1 MNPRTHFHPQSHMP
15 TRQEE
20 LHEASCVKPH
30 DVKTQVPNVRSAPIP
45 TEARKSNPHRL
56 LRQQKASVGEE
67 RWVRVGHK
75 HQDQNSEMHGIK
87 LNI

>member
-1 MNPRTHFHPQSHMP
+1 MP

-45 TEARKSNPHRL
+45 TEATKSNPHRM
-56 LRQQKASVGEE
+56 LRQQKTSVGEE
-67 RWVRVGHK
+67 GWVRVEGGGHK